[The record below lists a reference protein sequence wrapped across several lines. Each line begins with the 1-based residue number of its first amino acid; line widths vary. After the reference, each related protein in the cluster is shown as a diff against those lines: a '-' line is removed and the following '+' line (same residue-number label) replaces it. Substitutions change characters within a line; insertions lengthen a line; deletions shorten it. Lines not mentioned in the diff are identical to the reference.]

1 VPTVGGQGRKRQ
13 GAHYE
18 RDRQQQLAERFVT
31 PRRLI
36 PERTVD
42 SMFAIEIAQFVPHA
56 LVWSPTNTKGE
67 VDHVVHGLDALA
79 LSFEC
84 KGTVTDAAQNPAKP
98 WKSPIDY
105 PQLTAYVG
113 NRLPVLYVVPAKP
126 TNPDSPW
133 IRTCNH
139 DPDRRGRCR
148 ACRNPRWGL
157 TSRRWAGKSPT
168 VKGAQIHCRFQPWFA
183 HWCWVIPAGV
193 LDRNLARKG
202 SPREMP
208 TADHQLATIRGADRL
223 CHFLTDVHD
232 GKRDLTDIAL
242 DPSVLAERLR
252 ELPPRQD
259 PPRERS
265 DDESEEADS
274 TWLQFVFIPNL
285 L

>member
-1 VPTVGGQGRKRQ
+1 M
-13 GAHYE
+13 
-18 RDRQQQLAERFVT
+18 T

-67 VDHVVHGLDALA
+67 VDHVVQGLDALA

-84 KGTVTDAAQNPAKP
+84 KGTVTDVTQNPAKP
-98 WKSPIDY
+98 WKSPIDHK
-105 PQLTAYVG
+105 QLDAYVG
-113 NRLPVLYVVPAKP
+113 TPGLPVLYVIPAKP
-126 TNPDSPW
+126 THPDVPW
-133 IRTCNH
+133 VRTCACNTGPQGVCLACPNPKP
-139 DPDRRGRCR
+139 DPDR
-148 ACRNPRWGL
+148 

-193 LDRNLARKG
+193 LKRNLARKG
-202 SPREMP
+202 GPPVMP
-208 TADHQLATIRGADRL
+208 TADHQLAAIRGADRL
-223 CHFLTDVHD
+223 CHFLTDVRD

-242 DPSVLAERLR
+242 DPGVLAERLR
-252 ELPPRQD
+252 ELPLRQD
-259 PPRERS
+259 PPRRRS

-274 TWLQFVFIPNL
+274 TWLQFVFIPNRL
-285 L
+285 